1 MKINLIEI
9 DIERGHTGGEMD
21 ENKEY
26 RGLDAIAIRLDRSR
40 DTIRKFL
47 DPAYCKKMG
56 MTILPA
62 VRVGREWWITERA
75 IVTWLEVNLSGIFK
89 HQAAR

>member
-1 MKINLIEI
+1 
-9 DIERGHTGGEMD
+9 MD

-26 RGLDAIAIRLDRSR
+26 RGLAAIGIRLNRSR

-47 DPAYCKKMG
+47 NPEYCKKMG

-62 VRVGREWWITERA
+62 AKVGREWWITERSIIA
-75 IVTWLEVNLSGIFK
+75 WLERNV
-89 HQAAR
+89 QALGLEA

>member
-1 MKINLIEI
+1 
-9 DIERGHTGGEMD
+9 MD

-26 RGLDAIAIRLDRSR
+26 RGLDAIGIRLNRSR

-47 DPAYCKKMG
+47 DPKYCKKMG

-62 VRVGREWWITERA
+62 VKVGREWWITERSI
-75 IVTWLEVNLSGIFK
+75 IVWLERNT
-89 HQAAR
+89 QALGVAA